1 MIDRYDALN
10 NSFEKTLIFRFGD
23 QAGFFSELNNLIL
36 AVLYCLDSRIRCALY
51 TSQVSPAI
59 HWNDYFQPFCEQT
72 TSRTHRIHNKRSMS
86 GRPSLV
92 PRVMRTWM
100 KRTEGFD
107 YFTYEIWDKFRSQEF
122 ARRRFSI
129 PALEIDGSILD
140 ATRMLIGIIVRY
152 QQSVAE
158 QISDV
163 IASLDLPDEYVGL
176 HIRGGDKTREA
187 KVFSADEYMAL
198 LARHTRVRNVFVMTD
213 DFGHIE
219 HLRRRYADYAFFTTC
234 RADERG
240 YDLASFQRREHDA
253 RHSEYV
259 KLLASMDVLRAATVA
274 FGSYRTNPGMF
285 LGMCMGTGFI
295 GIDSDEWVLW

>member
-1 MIDRYDALN
+1 
-10 NSFEKTLIFRFGD
+10 
-23 QAGFFSELNNLIL
+23 
-36 AVLYCLDSRIRCALY
+36 
-51 TSQVSPAI
+51 
-59 HWNDYFQPFCEQT
+59 
-72 TSRTHRIHNKRSMS
+72 
-86 GRPSLV
+86 
-92 PRVMRTWM
+92 M

-107 YFTYEIWDKFRSQEF
+107 YFTYEICDKFRSQEF

-219 HLRRRYADYAFFTTC
+219 HLRRRYADYAFFTKC

-240 YDLASFQRREHDA
+240 TASTSSCWLPWTCCERPPSRSARIGRIQGCSWACVWAQDSSASIAMSGCCGSRGGQRSDLRQHERASDGRG
-253 RHSEYV
+253 
-259 KLLASMDVLRAATVA
+259 L
-274 FGSYRTNPGMF
+274 P
-285 LGMCMGTGFI
+285 
-295 GIDSDEWVLW
+295 